1 MIPEGL
7 KIGDTFTETS
17 VDGKI
22 FESKVIGFDG
32 QGRYIAEFLGMVK
45 PKEITTDNVITE
57 EDVNSDPE
65 EVTPIEQMLAE
76 EKPEPK
82 KAPARKP
89 AARKRTTKKK

>member
-22 FESKVIGFDG
+22 FKSKIIGFDG

-45 PKEITTDNVITE
+45 PDEAEVFTEDDVITE
-57 EDVNSDPE
+57 ED
-65 EVTPIEQMLAE
+65 VTPIEQMLAE
-76 EKPEPK
+76 EKTEPK

>member
-45 PKEITTDNVITE
+45 PEEITTDNVITE
-57 EDVNSDPE
+57 EDV
-65 EVTPIEQMLAE
+65 TPIEQMLAE
-76 EKPEPK
+76 EPK

-89 AARKRTTKKK
+89 ATRKRSTKKK